1 MSEETKSKQQTLPDF
16 AQVIYKT
23 GFEAAEQGKYDEA
36 ISILNNVH
44 LALPIVTAVELQMG
58 RCHWEMHRWEQA
70 RKHFEAATRLE
81 PDNFDAAWTVGL
93 LALQMGDFEAG
104 WKGYE
109 RRWGSKSFKSP
120 TLHTKHPQWER
131 GKGLKRP
138 LVWCEQGI
146 GDQLLYASLIEAL
159 AREVE
164 HVTVLIDLRLMN
176 LLQRGCRA
184 KNVTFLSH
192 NARIKMKEH
201 DSHIPI
207 ASMGKYFIK
216 SVRDIQPNVSMAYI
230 KADPDRVKALRK
242 EYKLRD
248 DDFVV
253 GLSWT
258 SAAPVIGKHKSVPLA
273 DFKPI
278 LDTPYLKFI
287 NLQYG
292 EAQKEGVDFHPSLIT
307 THIDTFLD
315 LENVAALIEICSVVI
330 SPSCATVHLAAAM
343 GKDVLLLDANKLW
356 YWNNRFG
363 NESMWYSGVKIY
375 QRENMNAPW
384 DLQLKQVKDELDLML
399 NFNAE
404 RVRDNFVFMHIG
416 DDISAPQ
423 KMVKSLLR
431 YNPDANVIMLTDKD
445 TPDVMGITERHDYDL
460 NREELMTSRVKAFAQ
475 LNLDVPALY
484 IDTDMIFRDRVVVED
499 VLNGNGV
506 VMCRREFQGE
516 AMFNIDQRGIR
527 FDEYAGKTIDEVYP
541 FIACATATRDGKP
554 WQEMFEWF
562 DDLDPKY
569 RKWYGDQELL
579 KRYAKEKKRSRKYK
593 CSTMPESVYGCLP
606 EFDIGEAKIMHYKG
620 PTRKQLFEMVS

>member
-1 MSEETKSKQQTLPDF
+1 
-16 AQVIYKT
+16 
-23 GFEAAEQGKYDEA
+23 
-36 ISILNNVH
+36 
-44 LALPIVTAVELQMG
+44 
-58 RCHWEMHRWEQA
+58 
-70 RKHFEAATRLE
+70 
-81 PDNFDAAWTVGL
+81 
-93 LALQMGDFEAG
+93 
-104 WKGYE
+104 
-109 RRWGSKSFKSP
+109 
-120 TLHTKHPQWER
+120 
-131 GKGLKRP
+131 
-138 LVWCEQGI
+138 
-146 GDQLLYASLIEAL
+146 
-159 AREVE
+159 
-164 HVTVLIDLRLMN
+164 
-176 LLQRGCRA
+176 
-184 KNVTFLSH
+184 
-192 NARIKMKEH
+192 MKEH

-330 SPSCATVHLAAAM
+330 SPSCATVHLAGAM